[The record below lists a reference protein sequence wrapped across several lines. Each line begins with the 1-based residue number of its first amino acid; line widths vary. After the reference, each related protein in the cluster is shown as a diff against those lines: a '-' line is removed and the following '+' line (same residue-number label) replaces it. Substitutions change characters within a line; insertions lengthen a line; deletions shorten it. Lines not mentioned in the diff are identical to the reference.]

1 MRNLFLALLFSVSFC
16 TAGAQGDEVP
26 VAVMDAFGQQYRLAE
41 GAVFK
46 DDLLKVSVEFRL
58 QGEQIKAFYTRKGQ
72 WKHTEKEWHFDKLPQ
87 AVQDGFRKSR
97 YADREVEET
106 KVIYR
111 AGGTERYRVKVK
123 KGSLQKKYL
132 YFNEE
137 GRLLEESMTL

>member
-1 MRNLFLALLFSVSFC
+1 MRNLFLLLMILAFTGVK
-16 TAGAQGDEVP
+16 AQGDEVP

-46 DDLLKVSVEFRL
+46 DDLLKITVQFRL
-58 QGEQIKAFYTRKGQ
+58 EGEQMKAFYTRSGQ
-72 WKHTEKEWHFDKLPQ
+72 WKHTEKEWSFDKLPE
-87 AVQDGFRKSR
+87 AVKDGFRKSK
-97 YADREVEET
+97 YADREIEET
-106 KVIYR
+106 KVVYR

-137 GRLLEESMTL
+137 GRLMEESMTL